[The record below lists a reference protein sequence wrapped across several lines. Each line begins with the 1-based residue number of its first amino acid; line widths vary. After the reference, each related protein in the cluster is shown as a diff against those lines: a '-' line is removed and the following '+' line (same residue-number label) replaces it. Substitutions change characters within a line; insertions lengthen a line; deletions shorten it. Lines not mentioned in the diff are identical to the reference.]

1 MPRTTPAEA
10 GDEKASEG
18 AEEGVMGGG
27 RMWVRWAANL
37 YATTTPPPHPPRRVL
52 LADVGALPDRLALG
66 YVHEQ
71 SCHAT

>member
-1 MPRTTPAEA
+1 MGSWEA
-10 GDEKASEG
+10 GACG
-18 AEEGVMGGG
+18 
-27 RMWVRWAANL
+27 WAANL

-71 SCHAT
+71 SCLAT